1 MTAKDFARETGASPE
16 TMKRLE
22 HFVELLEKWQ
32 KTINLV
38 GNASLADVWR
48 RHVLDSAQLA
58 PYVSDIP
65 GKIADIGSGAGFPGL
80 ILALMTGRYV
90 HLIESDGRKCAFL
103 AEAARAT
110 DAKVTIINRRIES
123 VTDIKFAV
131 VTARAV
137 APLDELIGLAATVLE
152 PAGCCFFL
160 KGQRVSDELTKAL
173 KRWNMIVTCIPSVT
187 DRDAAVL
194 KLEKIAR
201 KP

>member
-1 MTAKDFARETGASPE
+1 MTAKDFARETGANPE

-22 HFVELLEKWQ
+22 RFVGLLEKWQ
-32 KTINLV
+32 SKKNLV
-38 GNASLADVWR
+38 GKSTLPDVWH
-48 RHVLDSAQLA
+48 RHILDSAQLVPLIA
-58 PYVSDIP
+58 GINGSV
-65 GKIADIGSGAGFPGL
+65 ADIGSGAGFPGL
-80 ILALMTGRYV
+80 ILAIMTGRHV
-90 HLIESDGRKCAFL
+90 HLIESDTGKCAFL

-110 DAKVTIINRRIES
+110 DAPITIINRRIES

-137 APLDELIGLAATVLE
+137 APLEELIGLAATVLE

-173 KRWNMIVTCIPSVT
+173 KSWNMIVTRMPSVT
-187 DRDAAVL
+187 DEHAAVL
-194 KLEKIAR
+194 KLEMIAR

>member
-1 MTAKDFARETGASPE
+1 MTAEDFARETSASPE
-16 TMKRLE
+16 TMERLKQ
-22 HFVELLEKWQ
+22 FVELLRKWQ

-38 GNASLADVWR
+38 GKATLADVWR

-58 PYVSDIP
+58 PFISGIE

-80 ILALMTGRYV
+80 ILAIITGRHV

-103 AEAARAT
+103 VAAARAT
-110 DAKVTIINRRIES
+110 DAPVTIIKRRIES
-123 VTDIKFAV
+123 VTEIKFAV

-137 APLDELIGLAATVLE
+137 APLAELIALAEAVLE

-173 KRWNMIVTCIPSVT
+173 KSWNMIVTRIPSVT
-187 DRDAAVL
+187 DKDAVVL

>member
-1 MTAKDFARETGASPE
+1 MTAEDFARETSASPE
-16 TMKRLE
+16 TMERLKQ
-22 HFVELLEKWQ
+22 FVELLRKWQ

-38 GNASLADVWR
+38 GKATLADVWR
-48 RHVLDSAQLA
+48 RHILDSAQLA
-58 PYVSDIP
+58 PFISETA

-80 ILALMTGRYV
+80 ILAIITGRHV

-103 AEAARAT
+103 VAAARAT
-110 DAKVTIINRRIES
+110 DAPVTIINRRIES
-123 VTDIKFAV
+123 VTEIKFAV

-137 APLDELIGLAATVLE
+137 APLAELIALAEAVLA

-173 KRWNMIVTCIPSVT
+173 KSWNMIVTRIPSVT
-187 DRDAAVL
+187 DKDAVVL